1 MVYSRTVVVVNRSR
15 NDREIKLMSPV
26 VQQRRKWSYALMI
39 ALVVLG
45 MAMMGAVPAAAATF
59 TVNSTD
65 DDGDI
70 SGADGVCDAQPG
82 PAVKCTLRAAVEQS
96 NFTGPNDTIVFQA
109 NLGPIFVEDDIDI
122 GDSVRIIG
130 KCDRKQV
137 INGFESDNGIFEI
150 FGGVITFECLKLE
163 DGDDDTG
170 DGGCIDIDPGVTSVA
185 VRKVEFINCQAQNGN
200 GGAIDNGSDLLRVEN
215 SKFIDNFADNDGG
228 GIYTGADGRGVART
242 LVSKNTLF
250 KFNRAGDDGG
260 AMASQEEDSHQ
271 NVTNTRFIGN
281 EADDLGGAVAHQGD
295 SDSTTR
301 IDDSVF
307 RNNQANRGG
316 AFCDVSG
323 DGDVDVDV
331 FDSNVFQG
339 NFSVVNPPFEN
350 NFCIP
355 GT

>member
-1 MVYSRTVVVVNRSR
+1 
-15 NDREIKLMSPV
+15 
-26 VQQRRKWSYALMI
+26 MI

-45 MAMMGAVPAAAATF
+45 MAVLGAVPATAATF

-65 DDGDI
+65 DDGDL
-70 SGADGVCDAQPG
+70 SGADGVCDAQAG
-82 PAVKCTLRAAVEQS
+82 PVVKCTLRAAIEQS
-96 NFTGPNDTIVFQA
+96 NFTGPNDTIRFQDG
-109 NLGPIFVEDDIDI
+109 LGPIFVDDDLDI
-122 GDSVRIIG
+122 NDSVRIIG
-130 KCDRKQV
+130 KCNKKQV

-150 FGGVITFECLKLE
+150 FGGVIHLECLKLE

-170 DGGCIDIDPGVTSVA
+170 DGGCVDIDPGVTSVR
-185 VRKVEFINCQAQNGN
+185 VLKVEFINCQAQDGN

-228 GIYTGADGRGVART
+228 GIYTGPDGGGTART

-260 AMASQEEDSHQ
+260 AMASQEDDSHQ
-271 NVTNTRFIGN
+271 NIFQAKFIGN

-295 SDSTTR
+295 DDSTTT

-307 RNNQANRGG
+307 RNNTANRGG

-323 DGDVDVDV
+323 DGNVDVDV
-331 FDSNVFQG
+331 FGGNVFQG
-339 NFSVVNPPFEN
+339 NFSVINPPFEN
-350 NFCIP
+350 DFCF
-355 GT
+355 